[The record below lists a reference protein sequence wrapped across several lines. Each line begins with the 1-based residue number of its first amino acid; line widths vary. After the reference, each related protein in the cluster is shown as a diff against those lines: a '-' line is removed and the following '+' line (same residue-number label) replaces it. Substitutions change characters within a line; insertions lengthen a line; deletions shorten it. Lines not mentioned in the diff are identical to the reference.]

1 MNRSRLIIVCASLLL
16 FAPAVFAKDPGF
28 DAFYAKFCDALKKN
42 DKAAI
47 ASMTKL
53 PYQFNEKKLN
63 KQEFIAKCEQIFSK
77 KTRDCL
83 VKQKPVQDKT
93 YFSAFCGDDIYL
105 FEKTKAGYFFT
116 EIGVN
121 D

>member
-1 MNRSRLIIVCASLLL
+1 MSKTRFITLIACLFLL
-16 FAPAVFAKDPGF
+16 APTATGKDPGF
-28 DAFYAKFCDALKKN
+28 DAFWVKFCDALKRN
-42 DKAAI
+42 DKEAI

-53 PYQFNEKKLN
+53 PYLWNDKKLN
-63 KQEFIAKCEQIFSK
+63 KQEFIAKYNQLFDK

-83 VKQKPVQDKT
+83 VKQKPVQDTT
-93 YFSAFCGDDIYL
+93 YYSAFCGEEIFMFQKIKNTYM
-105 FEKTKAGYFFT
+105 FT